1 MKQVS
6 PKLLIIFSLVCGIF
20 FFAESGFCAP
30 NTVSVNKSST
40 FSTKLSK
47 STPSSSSASDSA
59 LAAQI
64 RAQRAARDARDAQ
77 DDVATRIQSSAS
89 SNNCDVNLRKCI
101 ESRCGG
107 ETYSKCAT
115 DSDTI
120 FSDKLNACRKD
131 ANCTAHE
138 FTLFTTQIK
147 EDKKQAITLSLY
159 NETINCGN
167 AYNDCI
173 ITECGKKF
181 DKCLSKSAGDKA
193 IDKCKSIAKDCTEA
207 DSGLTSRIGR
217 VFGIVRTDAEKQ
229 IKADEQKLYTLRDQM
244 RSSCS
249 TLGALF
255 DERSL
260 DCVFTVNFFSGED
273 QSHPTASKKLYAGS
287 LFDCTPDWFGIDV
300 TTFKENAYRA
310 TRAQSAASSAMLG
323 SGVGTAVGALTSGA
337 IDRAIDSKK
346 AKDALEDACADKG
359 QKMENGKCVDLTDEE
374 KAEKEAEEKAAEDKC
389 KAKGKKMENGK
400 CVDLTDEEKKEKEA
414 EQEAIKKKR
423 CEESGSEYID
433 GKCKGIE
440 HLQSASPAPAPAP
453 APAALPDDAS
463 GDINKSINK
472 LAAEEDAAA
481 KKRCEESG
489 GTYSGNNECQCDANK
504 GLMKS
509 NKYPGTCNCKI
520 PDLRKGTTQ
529 TPALNKSGIC
539 SFLYSDD
546 VKQKRKSCEKYG
558 SSKLTDTGCSCP
570 SSEHFKQK
578 NVSGYEPGYI
588 QGYFSPY
595 GCDCQDGY
603 TMENY
608 KCVSNK
614 TKQKLDNA
622 LNLRSPGLSNDGL

>member
-20 FFAESGFCAP
+20 FFAESGFCAS

-47 STPSSSSASDSA
+47 STPSSSSSSDSA

-107 ETYSKCAT
+107 DTYSKCAT

-310 TRAQSAASSAMLG
+310 TRAQTAASSAMLG

-346 AKDALEDACADKG
+346 SKDALEQACADKG
-359 QKMENGKCVDLTDEE
+359 QKMEDGKCVDLTDEE
-374 KAEKEAEEKAAEDKC
+374 KAEKAEKDKAAEEKAAEDKAKKAEKEKATED
-389 KAKGKKMENGK
+389 KAKK
-400 CVDLTDEEKKEKEA
+400 DAEKKAKKEAEKAEKEA
-414 EQEAIKKKR
+414 ERKAKK
-423 CEESGSEYID
+423 E
-433 GKCKGIE
+433 
-440 HLQSASPAPAPAP
+440 
-453 APAALPDDAS
+453 
-463 GDINKSINK
+463 
-472 LAAEEDAAA
+472 AEEKAKKEAETAAA
-481 KKRCEESG
+481 KKTAKE
-489 GTYSGNNECQCDANK
+489 
-504 GLMKS
+504 
-509 NKYPGTCNCKI
+509 
-520 PDLRKGTTQ
+520 TTQ
-529 TPALNKSGIC
+529 RTLSHTQTSITPADQQLEQQRQ
-539 SFLYSDD
+539 
-546 VKQKRKSCEKYG
+546 KQQQQIEQGANQILDKA
-558 SSKLTDTGCSCP
+558 
-570 SSEHFKQK
+570 K
-578 NVSGYEPGYI
+578 NMILLPG
-588 QGYFSPY
+588 
-595 GCDCQDGY
+595 
-603 TMENY
+603 
-608 KCVSNK
+608 NK
-614 TKQKLDNA
+614 T
-622 LNLRSPGLSNDGL
+622 NL